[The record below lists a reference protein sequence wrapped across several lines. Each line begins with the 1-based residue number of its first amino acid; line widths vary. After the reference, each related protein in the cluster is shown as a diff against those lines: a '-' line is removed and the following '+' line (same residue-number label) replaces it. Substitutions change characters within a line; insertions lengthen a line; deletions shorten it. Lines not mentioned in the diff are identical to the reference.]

1 METKTT
7 TKRGT
12 KWTKSGS
19 VWTRILLAGSVKIER
34 LTVATAPGSWE
45 ASEFGEKMSA
55 GFSVGLLHEF
65 DDEPSTFF
73 HDSNNLAS
81 AKAAALRAADKLR
94 MR

>member
-1 METKTT
+1 METANT

-12 KWTKSGS
+12 KWTKSGNA
-19 VWTRILLAGSVKIER
+19 WTRILLAGSCKIER

-45 ASEFGEKMSA
+45 ASGFGEKMSA
-55 GFSVGLLHEF
+55 GFSIGLLHEF

-73 HDSNNLAS
+73 YNSNDLAH